1 MNEELPD
8 GSKIKLIATDLDG
21 TLLNQNGV
29 VSERTITVINK
40 ILNKRPDLHFV
51 IATGRTRPAT
61 MKIRKSL
68 GIIDRPNTES
78 LNSNGCIVYDS
89 YGEIIW
95 QGILPNEYVLKFH
108 NIMKSYPKSAYVY
121 ASGDKVIVFD
131 KIWAKGA
138 RENAQENAFYEEKD
152 EYIKKVESGECK
164 INKISYIATGPESSV
179 IKEKL
184 DELRK
189 EYDLEFSQSLS
200 WFLEYMPHKTNKGT
214 GLTQLIKQLGISKDE
229 VIAFGDGGNDLE
241 LLQSV
246 GWPVA
251 MENACNEL
259 KPFAKLTAKSNI
271 DDGVADMLEKIFLK
285 EEKLN

>member
-1 MNEELPD
+1 
-8 GSKIKLIATDLDG
+8 
-21 TLLNQNGV
+21 
-29 VSERTITVINK
+29 
-40 ILNKRPDLHFV
+40 
-51 IATGRTRPAT
+51 

-164 INKISYIATGPESSV
+164 INKISYIATGPESSG
-179 IKEKL
+179 IH
-184 DELRK
+184 DI
-189 EYDLEFSQSLS
+189 
-200 WFLEYMPHKTNKGT
+200 H
-214 GLTQLIKQLGISKDE
+214 LIIY
-229 VIAFGDGGNDLE
+229 
-241 LLQSV
+241 
-246 GWPVA
+246 
-251 MENACNEL
+251 
-259 KPFAKLTAKSNI
+259 
-271 DDGVADMLEKIFLK
+271 
-285 EEKLN
+285 